1 MIPIP
6 KYTRLFKMK
15 RTDKYLSKISGSNE
29 IEEMAVCV
37 GCRETK
43 VSLTKLDQDRNKG
56 KVSSTAE
63 AIS

>member
-15 RTDKYLSKISGSNE
+15 RTDKYLSKISGYNE
-29 IEEMAVCV
+29 IEEIAVCL

-43 VSLTKLDQDRNKG
+43 VSLTKLDQDRNKE
-56 KVSSTAE
+56 KASSMAE
-63 AIS
+63 TIS